1 MSNAYDAIIIG
12 SGIGGL
18 VCGCYLSKAGMKV
31 LIVEQHHKPGGC
43 CTSFK
48 RGGFAFDAAP
58 QCFGSFRKD
67 GVARKILEDFK
78 IGEQLSIRRPDPSDT
93 IIAPD
98 YRISFWNDFEKTI
111 VDFQAAFPGEKGSIE
126 KFFRLLINA
135 NPHSYSRLRRLTFKQ
150 LLDEHFK
157 NERLKAIL
165 SYPFLGIGG
174 LPASSMSAF
183 VGAKIYSEFLL
194 DGGYYPEAG
203 MQALPD
209 ALVQRFKESG
219 GEIRLSSLVKKIK
232 VKDHVVSGVFL
243 DDDTF
248 LPSKYIISDCD
259 ARQTFI
265 KLIGKDK
272 VEPVF
277 YEAIKNMQPSLSH
290 FILYLGIEPSH
301 AFPQHR
307 TAFTVFSH
315 YDVERAYQAANKGDF
330 DNYGGYVFCI
340 DYNQSTLM
348 AMLPAPFKS
357 KTYWTKNKDRI
368 AQKTIDMIERYSI
381 ADLSKHIVF
390 RETATPQTINRYTLN
405 YKGASLGWANIPS
418 QVTIPELS
426 KPPRIDRLYL
436 SSHWTTLG
444 IGISGVAYVG
454 MDAAR
459 MILRRE
465 KKSIN

>member
-58 QCFGSFRKD
+58 QCFGLFRKD

-183 VGAKIYSEFLL
+183 VGAKIYSEFLFYL
-194 DGGYYPEAG
+194 GGYYPEAG
-203 MQALPD
+203 MQALPY

-219 GEIRLSSLVKKIK
+219 RRNTA
-232 VKDHVVSGVFL
+232 VF
-243 DDDTF
+243 TE
-248 LPSKYIISDCD
+248 K
-259 ARQTFI
+259 
-265 KLIGKDK
+265 KDK
-272 VEPVF
+272 SQGSCSKRRVF
-277 YEAIKNMQPSLSH
+277 
-290 FILYLGIEPSH
+290 G
-301 AFPQHR
+301 
-307 TAFTVFSH
+307 
-315 YDVERAYQAANKGDF
+315 
-330 DNYGGYVFCI
+330 
-340 DYNQSTLM
+340 
-348 AMLPAPFKS
+348 
-357 KTYWTKNKDRI
+357 
-368 AQKTIDMIERYSI
+368 
-381 ADLSKHIVF
+381 
-390 RETATPQTINRYTLN
+390 
-405 YKGASLGWANIPS
+405 
-418 QVTIPELS
+418 
-426 KPPRIDRLYL
+426 
-436 SSHWTTLG
+436 
-444 IGISGVAYVG
+444 
-454 MDAAR
+454 
-459 MILRRE
+459 
-465 KKSIN
+465 